1 MYPEKLHIL
10 LAEDDQDDRLFF
22 KDAFDAVKIEHT
34 LMMFEDGNELMEHLK
49 NTSELPH
56 IVFLDLNIPGKSG
69 MECLK
74 EIRNNS
80 RLREI
85 SVAIYSTSASNNNI
99 EETFILGANV
109 YIRKPKDFAILK
121 KIISDVI
128 HINWQ
133 YVTDGLNREN
143 YMLSY

>member
-1 MYPEKLHIL
+1 MYPDKLNIL
-10 LAEDDQDDRLFF
+10 LADDDQDDRLFF
-22 KDAFDAVKIEHT
+22 KDAFDAVKIEHD
-34 LMMFEDGNELMEHLK
+34 LAMFEDGIELMEHLLSR
-49 NTSELPH
+49 SELPH
-56 IVFLDLNIPGKSG
+56 IVFLDLNMPGKSG
-69 MECLK
+69 LECLK
-74 EIRNNS
+74 EIRSNS
-80 RLREI
+80 KLRDL
-85 SVAIYSTSASNNNI
+85 SVAIYSTSASSSNI

-109 YIRKPKDFAILK
+109 YIKKPKDFATLK

>member
-1 MYPEKLHIL
+1 MYPDKLQIL

-22 KDAFDAVKIEHT
+22 KDAFDAVKIEHD
-34 LMMFEDGNELMEHLK
+34 LKMFEDGTALMEYIL
-49 NTSELPH
+49 NTTELPH
-56 IVFLDLNIPGKSG
+56 IVFLDLNMPGKSG
-69 MECLK
+69 LECLK
-74 EIRNNS
+74 EIRANN
-80 RLREI
+80 RLRDI

-109 YIRKPKDFAILK
+109 YIKKPKDFLTLK